1 MQLVGGCQPRE
12 PRSGYVARV
21 GDSFLTTDE
30 IENDST
36 RKSSAAMIRQEAARW
51 VNNELLFQEAR
62 RQGLENSEK
71 VQRQV
76 REARKQLS
84 IEALLQKEIYGD
96 TIHIAEDSIST
107 YFKSHPEEFL
117 LREDV
122 VLVSLV
128 AFTDRGKANSFRAKI
143 FRGAQWDSVLSTFEN
158 DTAAQKSISSSTSA
172 KYYTQQTLFPAEL
185 WRVAMNLPSGE
196 TSFPV
201 RTQGAFVVIQTHAKF
216 RHGTGAPLD
225 LVRNEIRQ
233 RLTINARRQ
242 RYAELIAH
250 LRSQYEVEITVP

>member
-1 MQLVGGCQPRE
+1 M
-12 PRSGYVARV
+12 

-30 IENDST
+30 IETGSDST
-36 RKSSAAMIRQEAARW
+36 GKPSSALARQEAARW
-51 VNNELLFQEAR
+51 VNNELLYQEAR
-62 RQGLENSEK
+62 RQGLESSDK
-71 VQRQV
+71 VQRQL
-76 REARKQLS
+76 REVRKQLI

-96 TIHIAEDSIST
+96 TIQIAEDSIFS
-107 YFKSHPEEFL
+107 YFKSHPEDFL

-128 AFTDRGKANSFRAKI
+128 TFTDRGKANSFRAKI
-143 FRGAQWDSVLSTFEN
+143 VRGATWDSVLSSFEI
-158 DTAAQKSISSSTSA
+158 DTSAQKSITTFSTA
-172 KYYTQQTLFPAEL
+172 KYYTQQTLFPPEL
-185 WRVAMNLPSGE
+185 WRVAMSLPPGE

-201 RTQGAFVVIQTHAKF
+201 RTQGAFVIIQTLAKY

-250 LRSQYEVEITVP
+250 LRSRYEVEITVP